1 MRFHFINL
9 RRYWYILSL
18 LIIIPGIISLATR
31 GLNLGIDFTGGN
43 LIEIRFAR
51 PASVQ
56 EVRAV
61 LRGHGLERSPIQKSG
76 ETMFIIRTPFLNEEQ
91 STKLIDD
98 LRSKVG
104 PLTVL
109 RNEAVGPV
117 IGRELTVRAIG
128 ALAVASVLMIL
139 YIWWRF
145 EFLQGIAAVTA
156 LLHDVLV
163 TVGIFSLF
171 QVEVNSPFVAAVLT
185 IIGYSINDTIVIFDR
200 IRENLRGAKKGEK
213 VEDIVNVSIW
223 QTLARSINTVL
234 ALLFMLVALYFLGG
248 TTIREFVLALLIG
261 VTSGCYS
268 SIFNASPLW
277 VDLKRLEG
285 KRAAG
290 A

>member
-9 RRYWYILSL
+9 RRYWYLLSL
-18 LIIIPGIISLATR
+18 LIIIPGVISLATR

-43 LIEIRFAR
+43 LMEVHFER
-51 PASVQ
+51 PTGIQ

-61 LRGHGLERSPIQKSG
+61 LRGHGLERTPIQKAG
-76 ETMFIIRTPFLNEEQ
+76 PDTFIIRTPVLTEEQ
-91 STKLIDD
+91 SSKLIND
-98 LRSKVG
+98 LQQDVG
-104 PLTVL
+104 KLTVL

-117 IGRELTVRAIG
+117 IGRELTIRAIV

-145 EFLQGIAAVTA
+145 EFKQGIAAVTA

-163 TVGIFSLF
+163 TVGIFSLL

-200 IRENLRGAKKGEK
+200 IRENLHGAKKGERL
-213 VEDIVNVSIW
+213 EDIVNNSIW

-234 ALLFMLVALYFLGG
+234 TVLFMLVALYFLGG
-248 TTIREFVLALLIG
+248 TTIRDFVLAMLIG
-261 VTSGCYS
+261 ITSGAYS

-285 KRAAG
+285 KQRVG
-290 A
+290 E

>member
-9 RRYWYILSL
+9 RRYWYLLSL
-18 LIIIPGIISLATR
+18 LIIIPGVISLLTR

-43 LIEIRFAR
+43 LMEVRFEK
-51 PASVQ
+51 PAVIH

-61 LRGHGLERSPIQKSG
+61 LRGHGLERVPIQQSG
-76 ETMFIIRTPFLNEEQ
+76 PGTFIIRTPFLSEDA
-91 STKLIDD
+91 SGKLIED
-98 LRSKVG
+98 LRSKIG
-104 PLTVL
+104 ELTVL

-117 IGRELTVRAIG
+117 IGRELMLRAIA

-145 EFLQGIAAVTA
+145 EFRQGIAAVTA
-156 LLHDVLV
+156 VLHDVLV

-171 QVEVNSPFVAAVLT
+171 QIEVNSPFVAAVLT
-185 IIGYSINDTIVIFDR
+185 VIGYSINDTIVIFDR
-200 IRENLRGAKKGEK
+200 IRENLRAAKQGEK
-213 VEDIVNVSIW
+213 IEDIVNASIW

-234 ALLFMLVALYFLGG
+234 TVLFMLVALYFLGG
-248 TTIREFVLALLIG
+248 TTIRDFVLAMLVGI
-261 VTSGCYS
+261 TSGAYS

-285 KRAAG
+285 KKKVG
-290 A
+290 E